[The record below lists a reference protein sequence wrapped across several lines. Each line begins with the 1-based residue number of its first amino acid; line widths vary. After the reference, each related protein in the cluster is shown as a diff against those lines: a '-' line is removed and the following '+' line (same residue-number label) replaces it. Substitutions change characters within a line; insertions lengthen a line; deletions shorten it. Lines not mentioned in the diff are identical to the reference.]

1 MASSEPIGVS
11 PVTAA
16 ADSVSGDRRWAI
28 LALLGVAQ
36 LMVVLDSTIVNIAL
50 PSAQRS
56 LGFST
61 DSRQWVVTAY
71 ALAFGS
77 LLLLGGK
84 LGDLFGRKWTFIA
97 GLIGFAGASA
107 IGGLAQSFGMLVGA
121 RALQGALGALL
132 APSALSLLTVTFAGS
147 TDRAKAFGIFGAIA
161 GGGASVGLVL
171 GGVLTQ
177 TLSWRWCLYVNVLI
191 AIPTVLVA
199 LRLLQNHPPEGRPR
213 IDIPGVLLA
222 CAGLFALVYGFS
234 NAETHS
240 WTAPLTIVSLAAS
253 VVLLVAFVAVERRK
267 ADPLL
272 PLHIVRDRARG
283 GAYLSILLAGAGVF
297 AVFLFLTYYMQEN
310 LGFSPIKTG
319 LSFLPL
325 TAALVITSTTV
336 QTKLVY
342 RTGAKPLVAVGMA
355 LGVIAMLLLTRLTP
369 GASYVSHVLPALVIT
384 GLGMGCIFA
393 PAFSTATLGIDSS
406 EAGVASAMVNTSQ
419 QVGGSVG
426 TALLSTIFASA
437 TAAYASSHIGTPGVM
452 NAASIH
458 GYTTAF
464 AWAAGIF
471 ALGLVLALL
480 ILPAKRKS
488 ISPAAEKA
496 AEHETATASRAPAP
510 MTAILVTG
518 PCCHFSVTVQISH
531 ITLVNPA
538 PEHRATASSASSPA
552 ELDPQPPAPR

>member
-1 MASSEPIGVS
+1 MASSERIGAS
-11 PVTAA
+11 PMAA
-16 ADSVSGDRRWAI
+16 AASSAPAANRWAV

-61 DSRQWVVTAY
+61 DSRQWVITAY

-84 LGDLFGRKWTFIA
+84 LGDLFGRKWTFIV
-97 GLIGFAGASA
+97 GLVGFAVASA
-107 IGGLAQSFGMLVGA
+107 IGGLAQSFTMLVGA
-121 RALQGALGALL
+121 RALQGAFGALL

-147 TDRAKAFGIFGAIA
+147 PDRAKAFGIFGAIA

-199 LRLLQNHPPEGRPR
+199 LRLLQNHPPDGRPR
-213 IDIPGVLLA
+213 IDMPGVLLA
-222 CAGLFALVYGFS
+222 CGGLFALVFGFS

-253 VVLLVAFVAVERRK
+253 VVLLVAFVAVESRRK
-267 ADPLL
+267 DPLL

-310 LGFSPIKTG
+310 IGFSPIKTG
-319 LSFLPL
+319 LAFLPL
-325 TAALVITSTTV
+325 TAVLVVTSTTV
-336 QTKLVY
+336 QTKVLY
-342 RTGAKPLVAVGMA
+342 RTGVKPLIAVGMA
-355 LGVIAMLLLTRLTP
+355 LGVIGMLVLTRLSP
-369 GASYVSHVLPALVIT
+369 GAAYASHVLPALLIVGVGI
-384 GLGMGCIFA
+384 GCIFA
-393 PAFSTATLGIDSS
+393 PAFSTATLGVDGS

-437 TAAYASSHIGTPGVM
+437 TAAYASSHAGTPGLA

-471 ALGLVLALL
+471 ALGLLLALL
-480 ILPAKRKS
+480 VLPSKAKSGVSAPRDELQGA
-488 ISPAAEKA
+488 PV
-496 AEHETATASRAPAP
+496 TASTSGA
-510 MTAILVTG
+510 
-518 PCCHFSVTVQISH
+518 TV
-531 ITLVNPA
+531 A
-538 PEHRATASSASSPA
+538 A
-552 ELDPQPPAPR
+552 